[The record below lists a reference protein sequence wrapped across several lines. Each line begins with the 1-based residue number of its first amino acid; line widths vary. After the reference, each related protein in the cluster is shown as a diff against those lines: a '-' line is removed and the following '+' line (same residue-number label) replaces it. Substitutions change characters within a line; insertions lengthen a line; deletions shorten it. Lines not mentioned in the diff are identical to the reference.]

1 MSLNQTNEYLDLV
14 LLEQYLNSIGKA
26 VVEQMFGLYC
36 QQVNTYLADIEKAS
50 ADKCIIEWRQHC
62 HKMKGAAGS
71 VGMKVLSEGLKKL
84 EALDVLRLDDAAN
97 LVINLRKQNKQSIAV
112 FKIWLE
118 GLTQ

>member
-1 MSLNQTNEYLDLV
+1 MSLSQTSDYLDLV

-36 QQVNTYLADIEKAS
+36 QQVTTYLADIEKAS
-50 ADKCIIEWRQHC
+50 ADKCFIEWREHC

-71 VGMKVLSEGLKKL
+71 VGMKVLSERLKKL
-84 EALDVLRLDDAAN
+84 ETLDVLRLDDTTTL
-97 LVINLRKQNKQSIAV
+97 LVDLRGQNEQSIAV
-112 FKIWLE
+112 FKSWLE